1 MLTITGRTTLHI
13 KEQVTK
19 KGEKYQSIQICL
31 AKNNESDETEYTYIP
46 VILSNK
52 AKTQI
57 ALDKFK
63 IADKIK
69 IEIEVIKGWLTFSKG
84 KDDKPD
90 VIKVF
95 INEIK

>member
-1 MLTITGRTTLHI
+1 MLTITGKTTLHI
-13 KEQVTK
+13 KEQITK

-31 AKNNESDETEYTYIP
+31 AKDNESGETEYTYIP

-52 AKTQI
+52 VKTQI
-57 ALDKFK
+57 ALDKLK

-69 IEIEVIKGWLTFSKG
+69 IEIEVVKGWLTFSKG

-90 VIKVF
+90 AIKLF
-95 INEIK
+95 INEVK